1 MFVVLV
7 LPFSQIEEVC
17 EFRVQSSQSRIETKG
32 RKTRAHASGLASMSS
47 HGPGLSMTILGL
59 DTLSSV

>member
-32 RKTRAHASGLASMSS
+32 KTRAHASGLASMSS